1 MNTLGPMKSRLLQPV
16 TSVELENMQL
26 SAKRVK
32 TRQVTT
38 VFTSDW
44 LKNSEHTS
52 QNHLTMLQN
61 SENAKPKNVNDDYCW
76 PTYQGSYMLYHCY
89 NFCANKNF
97 YLGLRVRFA

>member
-1 MNTLGPMKSRLLQPV
+1 MDIYVSHEADDSGSITNLPNFCLSFKCEMNFFQCKLSKEMNTLGPMKSRLLQPV

-52 QNHLTMLQN
+52 QNH
-61 SENAKPKNVNDDYCW
+61 
-76 PTYQGSYMLYHCY
+76 
-89 NFCANKNF
+89 
-97 YLGLRVRFA
+97 